1 MSITRNVAVA
11 LASLSL
17 GGALSTTF
25 VFAQS
30 AHVLVPA
37 DKVQWGPAPPVLPA
51 GAEIAVLE
59 GNPSEKGAV
68 TLRLRFPANYNIP
81 PHWHSMAE
89 RVTVLSG
96 TFNVGMGDKLDRH
109 ASQALEP
116 GGFVSLPREDAPL
129 RLDRCAN
136 GRADQSGRAVRH
148 LLCQPGR
155 QPADEDVDDEA
166 VTRNVSRSGCEQRA
180 AAVIDDEVVGR
191 VPAELP
197 MAHPWARPPRHP

>member
-1 MSITRNVAVA
+1 MNITRHMAVA
-11 LASLSL
+11 IASLSL

-37 DKVQWGPAPPVLPA
+37 DKVQWGPAPPALPA

-59 GNPSEKGAV
+59 GNPSEKGPV

-81 PHWHSMAE
+81 AHWHSMAE

-96 TFNVGMGDKLDRH
+96 KFNVGMGDKLDRH

-116 GGFVSLPREDAPL
+116 GGFVSLPSKMNHFAWT
-129 RLDRCAN
+129 
-136 GRADQSGRAVRH
+136 AVPTVVQIS
-148 LLCQPGR
+148 LEGPFDIFYVD
-155 QPADEDVDDEA
+155 PAD
-166 VTRNVSRSGCEQRA
+166 
-180 AAVIDDEVVGR
+180 
-191 VPAELP
+191 
-197 MAHPWARPPRHP
+197 HPQAGKGTN